1 MKLHWV
7 SREYAIKIILLCF
20 GATILLLLLLF
31 FLSRSFKTS
40 ALENDEMLALQQQ
53 ALAREEL
60 LSEELKELEDKLSLA
75 TAENADL
82 SLENQALNEA
92 TFSLLD
98 SFELEYVGEFYATSY
113 CAEEYPHICGGNGI
127 TASGTDPTPGITVAS
142 DWDVLPPGTW
152 IYIEDVGLRRVEDSG
167 SAILGNRLDVIVDT
181 HENALRWPLQG
192 DHDVWVLNMDNVEAT
207 VS

>member
-1 MKLHWV
+1 MRPNWIPK
-7 SREYAIKIILLCF
+7 EYATKLILLCF
-20 GATILLLLLLF
+20 GITLLLIALLF
-31 FLSRSFKTS
+31 GLSRSFETS
-40 ALENDEMLALQQQ
+40 AMESDDMLHLQQEALEREN
-53 ALAREEL
+53 ALAQEVQVLEEAL
-60 LSEELKELEDKLSLA
+60 HDA
-75 TAENADL
+75 TQENANL
-82 SLENQALNEA
+82 EEENQDLNEA

-127 TASGTDPTPGITVAS
+127 TASGTKPTPGLTVAT

-192 DHDVWVLNMDNVEAT
+192 NHNVWVLNMENVEPA

>member
-1 MKLHWV
+1 MRPNWIPK
-7 SREYAIKIILLCF
+7 EYATKLILLCS
-20 GATILLLLLLF
+20 GITLLLLVLLF
-31 FLSRSFKTS
+31 GISRTFQTS
-40 ALENDEMLALQQQ
+40 ALENDDMLGLQQEALIREEALTDEVNALEQALQEAQ
-53 ALAREEL
+53 L
-60 LSEELKELEDKLSLA
+60 
-75 TAENADL
+75 ENADL
-82 SLENQALNEA
+82 TNENEDLNNA

-127 TASGTDPTPGITVAS
+127 TASGTKPTPGITVAS

-167 SAILGNRLDVIVDT
+167 SAIIGNRLDVILDT

-192 DHDVWVLNMDNVEAT
+192 DHKVWVLNMQNVEA
-207 VS
+207 